1 MKKLIFIGLS
11 VIVVGIIIFLSR
23 KDGKGDEVAYKTVP
37 VSKGT
42 IVEKALAVG
51 TITPMNEIQVKS
63 KIPGIV
69 QVINAEVGD
78 NITRGATLV
87 DISPDPTPLEI
98 TQARRNLEIAN
109 VTYKQAER
117 EYERQKSLLA
127 KNLISEQDF
136 EEAQLAYEEAKLR
149 YELAKDNLSLIEEG
163 KAGTLTE
170 TVESTVRAPIDG
182 TILEKFV
189 NVGDPVVPLTSYQAG
204 TPIFTMANMSNL
216 IFRGTIDEIDVG
228 KVKVGMPAEIKIG
241 ALPGEIIQGTVS
253 RISPKAK
260 KEENSTLFDIEI
272 VIANTDNIELRAG
285 YSANADI
292 IIQRASDVLQ
302 IPERLLT
309 FQNDSVFVEIEKENG
324 EVDRQQVQLGLSDGV
339 NAQITEGVAESTL
352 VVERPPKEIE

>member
-1 MKKLIFIGLS
+1 MKKFIFIGLS
-11 VIVVGIIIFLSR
+11 VIAVGIIIFMSR

-37 VSKGT
+37 VIKGT

-78 NITRGATLV
+78 NIAKGSTLV

-109 VTYKQAER
+109 VTFRQSER

-149 YELAKDNLSLIEEG
+149 YELAKDNLSLIEDG
-163 KAGTLTE
+163 KAGTLKDA
-170 TVESTVRAPIDG
+170 VESTVRAPIDG

-189 NVGDPVVPLTSYQAG
+189 NVGDPVVPLTTYQAG

-228 KVKVGMPAEIKIG
+228 KVNEGMPAEIKIG
-241 ALPGEIIQGTVS
+241 ALPGELIEGTVS

-272 VIANTDNIELRAG
+272 VIMNTKNIELRAG

-292 IIQRASDVLQ
+292 IIQRATDVLQ

-309 FQNDSVFVEIEKENG
+309 FQDDSVFVEIEQENG
-324 EVDRQQVQLGLSDGV
+324 EVQEQLVQLGLSDGV
-339 NAQITEGVAESTL
+339 NAEITEGVAESTM

>member
-1 MKKLIFIGLS
+1 MKKFIFIGLS

-37 VSKGT
+37 VNKGT

-78 NITRGATLV
+78 KITKGSTLV

-98 TQARRNLEIAN
+98 TEARRNLEIAN
-109 VTYKQAER
+109 VTFKQSER

-163 KAGTLTE
+163 KAGTLNDA
-170 TVESTVRAPIDG
+170 VESTVRAPIDG

-228 KVKVGMPAEIKIG
+228 KVKEGMPAEIKIG
-241 ALPGEIIQGTVS
+241 ALPGEIIKGTVS

-272 VIANTDNIELRAG
+272 VITNTENIELRAG

-292 IIQRASDVLQ
+292 IIQRATDVLQ

-309 FQNDSVFVEIEKENG
+309 FQNDSVFVEIEQENG
-324 EVDRQQVQLGLSDGV
+324 EVEKQQVHLGLSDGV
-339 NAQITEGVAESTL
+339 NAEITEGVVESTL